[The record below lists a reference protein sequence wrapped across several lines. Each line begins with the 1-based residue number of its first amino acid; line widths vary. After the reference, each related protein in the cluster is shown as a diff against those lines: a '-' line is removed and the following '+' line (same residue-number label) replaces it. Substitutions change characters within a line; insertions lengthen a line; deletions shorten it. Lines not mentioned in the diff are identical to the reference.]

1 MNNDYL
7 FLENLYHLLEQGYS
21 IQDTLLICKDI
32 SSHKAIASML
42 KNIDKGADLKQVIAD
57 KHLSKEFI
65 EYYEFFSKKLI
76 LSDAI
81 RNALD
86 ICKNINNTKKKLVS
100 QLTYPLILL
109 LFLLMFSLF
118 SIFILFPKVN
128 ELFVSFSI
136 SYSIYFLILFNM
148 IRIVPILIILVFT
161 SVFLFF
167 FSFLISLRNKDYMK
181 IEKFLRM
188 PYLKKYIQKY
198 FTLKFSIYF
207 NELLKD
213 QIDTNMIIKLLNER
227 MTGSDIKIVIYEIY
241 SYISKGDLFENI
253 IENLEYFDPLF
264 ITMYKMYL
272 KSPKKICSM
281 QNYIDISINQIEE
294 KINRFIK
301 YFIPAVYTFVAFFVI
316 MTYLAIILP
325 MMNIIGSI

>member
-1 MNNDYL
+1 M
-7 FLENLYHLLEQGYS
+7 
-21 IQDTLLICKDI
+21 
-32 SSHKAIASML
+32 
-42 KNIDKGADLKQVIAD
+42 KQVIAY

-86 ICKNINNTKKKLVS
+86 ICKNIDNTKKKLVS

-227 MTGSDIKIVIYEIY
+227 MTGSDIKIVINAKLY
-241 SYISKGDLFENI
+241 
-253 IENLEYFDPLF
+253 
-264 ITMYKMYL
+264 
-272 KSPKKICSM
+272 
-281 QNYIDISINQIEE
+281 
-294 KINRFIK
+294 
-301 YFIPAVYTFVAFFVI
+301 
-316 MTYLAIILP
+316 
-325 MMNIIGSI
+325 